1 MLSQWKWILSQLTR
15 TLWVR
20 ASLFAVL
27 AIITALIAIP
37 LERYFELTLGFE
49 IEADSVKSILNI
61 LASSMLAVTTFSL
74 SIMVSAYSAASST
87 VSPRATKLV
96 QQDSTTQNVLAT
108 FIGSFLYSLVG
119 IIALSSHVYG
129 NTGRI
134 ILFMVTL
141 LVVMIIV
148 ITILRWIEHLSKL
161 GRLGETTDQLE
172 KATTRAIKERLDYP
186 YLNAKS
192 LDLANLPSYKNNQV
206 FHTEIGYIQHVDI
219 QALNV
224 CAQSFAAEVALL
236 VLPGEFIHLNS
247 VIACTDTKDDE
258 LTQRIR
264 SVFTIANERSFDQ
277 DPGFGVVVLSEIASR
292 ALSPAVNDPG
302 TALDII
308 NRSIRI
314 LSTLAH
320 YVPSEIVDT
329 DSVVYSNVL
338 VPELPLNQLFSDMY
352 LPIARDGA
360 AIFEVQESLQQAFL
374 ALRAINN
381 SAFNKQLTELS
392 DMANQFAQSGL
403 VLDTHKQIIDNL
415 SLNIKDY

>member
-1 MLSQWKWILSQLTR
+1 MLSKWKWILSQLTR

-161 GRLGETTDQLE
+161 GRLG
-172 KATTRAIKERLDYP
+172 
-186 YLNAKS
+186 
-192 LDLANLPSYKNNQV
+192 
-206 FHTEIGYIQHVDI
+206 
-219 QALNV
+219 
-224 CAQSFAAEVALL
+224 
-236 VLPGEFIHLNS
+236 
-247 VIACTDTKDDE
+247 
-258 LTQRIR
+258 
-264 SVFTIANERSFDQ
+264 
-277 DPGFGVVVLSEIASR
+277 
-292 ALSPAVNDPG
+292 
-302 TALDII
+302 
-308 NRSIRI
+308 
-314 LSTLAH
+314 
-320 YVPSEIVDT
+320 
-329 DSVVYSNVL
+329 
-338 VPELPLNQLFSDMY
+338 
-352 LPIARDGA
+352 
-360 AIFEVQESLQQAFL
+360 
-374 ALRAINN
+374 
-381 SAFNKQLTELS
+381 
-392 DMANQFAQSGL
+392 
-403 VLDTHKQIIDNL
+403 
-415 SLNIKDY
+415 